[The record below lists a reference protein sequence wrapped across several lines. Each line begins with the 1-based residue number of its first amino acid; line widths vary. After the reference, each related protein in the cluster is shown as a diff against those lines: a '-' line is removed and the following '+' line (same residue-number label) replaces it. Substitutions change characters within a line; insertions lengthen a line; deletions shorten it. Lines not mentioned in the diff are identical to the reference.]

1 MTRETSLPLS
11 QYLNRVGNNF
21 ANHYMS
27 YFNPQHSEAVRLRE
41 CIAALTPVLV
51 QVAPKFHTAT
61 HPVQISAST
70 SLELAAVTAA
80 VRKKFKY
87 AVDVYPIQ
95 TNLNGEIDVIAVRP
109 HTSVIATALVA
120 FNGMHKAYEVV
131 SPRIW
136 RARGMWR
143 NLAWDEGKETLPKK
157 LGNGDLEGWGQSAY
171 QMCGEGRVANFV
183 HKLPP
188 YLPQEVAHG
197 VVDNKAF
204 PMRAVCTRTQT
215 KIDAL
220 ASMFN
225 APTVL
230 WEMLEALADKQKTGR
245 ELTLPTNGYTMSKF
259 MDYWQQRTELTE
271 RLLYEGTRKVVFALK
286 MFGQEGV
293 VCLYEVDHREFC
305 IASYKSITDIPT
317 QVQGALISLEIQEGA
332 DRWTGMVEGLG
343 LILQGNDAARFC
355 CEEVLGVTVEASV
368 VDALLPQMTDRVRV

>member
-1 MTRETSLPLS
+1 MRRETSLPLS
-11 QYLNRVGNNF
+11 QYLNMVGSNF
-21 ANHYMS
+21 ASHYMM
-27 YFNPQHSEAVRLRE
+27 YFNPQHVEAVRLRE
-41 CIAALTPVLV
+41 CIAALTPILV
-51 QVAPKFHTAT
+51 RVAPKFHTDT
-61 HPVQISAST
+61 HPVEISAST

-80 VRKKFKY
+80 IHKKFKH

-95 TNLNGEIDVIAVRP
+95 TNNNGEIDVIAVRP

-120 FNGMHKAYEVV
+120 FNSVERAYEVI
-131 SPRIW
+131 SPRIR

-143 NLAWDEGKETLPKK
+143 KLAWDEGKETLPKK
-157 LGNGDLEGWGQSAY
+157 LGHGDLEGWGQSAY

-188 YLPQEVAHG
+188 YLPPEIAHG

-204 PMRAVCTRTQT
+204 AMRGVCTRTRT
-215 KIDAL
+215 RIDAL
-220 ASMFN
+220 ASMFS
-225 APTVL
+225 ASTVL
-230 WEMLEALADKQKTGR
+230 LELLEALAYKQKTGC
-245 ELTLPTNGYTMSKF
+245 ELTLPANGYTMSKF

-305 IASYKSITDIPT
+305 MASYKSITDIPT

-355 CEEVLGVTVEASV
+355 CQEVLGVTVEESV
-368 VDALLPQMTDRVRV
+368 VNALLPQMPDRVRV